1 MATYKVTVTT
11 GDLPF
16 AGTWDVVSVTLLG
29 SEGQSKR
36 IELSSIGFEFS
47 RGKVSVFLYLVY
59 LTRVRCNFSIVKTY
73 TIKNVCSLG
82 TLLLLRVEKHPCFI
96 FPEDKWYCSKIEVT
110 TPEDKTILFP
120 CYRWISRGEPVELRG
135 GRATLFFEDD
145 HQLLTDQR
153 KNELQ
158 LRKTVYHQNPT
169 QKTTSQSPDL
179 QSKFQCTFIFRNIRC
194 LLYATLIYSSFEET
208 LKGMFKS
215 KEKWKSFEAMK
226 CLFGVKKTAM
236 IDYVLENWKEDRFF
250 GYQFLN
256 GVNPNVIKR
265 CSKLPSNFPVTNW
278 MVKPF
283 LARGSFLQTELE
295 IGNMFICDYNI
306 LEGIAT
312 RVVNEQA
319 MYVASGFCLFYINCD
334 KELVPIAI
342 QLAQKPSND
351 NPIFLPTDSES
362 DWLLAKMFIKNAD
375 YLLHQGVQHLL
386 KTHMLGE
393 VFAMATYRNLPSAH
407 PVYKMLIPH
416 FQRTI
421 HINKNIYDHVFG
433 PAGSL
438 SISSLGAEGIQELMK
453 RGFSELKYSALCLPD
468 NITARGL
475 DTIPNFYYRDDGLK
489 LWGVLNS
496 FVKGMTRYYY
506 LSDGDV
512 AKDPELQEWVK
523 DIFMH
528 GVIGNSF
535 SGLGFPET
543 LETTDELIKF
553 VTMIIFT
560 VSAQHAAVSN
570 GQFDYHS
577 WIPNCSP
584 LLVQPPPII
593 KDKSSMDSV
602 VEVLP
607 TVGDTAIFAHAAF
620 SLSYK
625 YNNMVPLGSNPDEQ
639 FDEAESRQAQKDL
652 QNDLLFLSEAIRER
666 NSKLQ
671 VPYNYLN
678 PPYVENSI
686 TI

>member
-59 LTRVRCNFSIVKTY
+59 LTRVRCNLSIVAQKEY
-73 TIKNVCSLG
+73 LKYSL
-82 TLLLLRVEKHPCFI
+82 LEKHPCFI

-135 GRATLFFEDD
+135 GRAMLFFEDD

-158 LRKTVYHQNPT
+158 LRKTVLTILLLHDI
-169 QKTTSQSPDL
+169 KWDL
-179 QSKFQCTFIFRNIRC
+179 
-194 LLYATLIYSSFEET
+194 LLYMCDITITSI
-208 LKGMFKS
+208 
-215 KEKWKSFEAMK
+215 
-226 CLFGVKKTAM
+226 

-421 HINKNIYDHVFG
+421 HINKNIYDH
-433 PAGSL
+433 
-438 SISSLGAEGIQELMK
+438 SSLGAEGIQELMK

-535 SGLGFPET
+535 SGFPET

>member
-47 RGKVSVFLYLVY
+47 RGK
-59 LTRVRCNFSIVKTY
+59 VKTY

-158 LRKTVYHQNPT
+158 LRKTVYQWKFNFDGLPHGYDNE
-169 QKTTSQSPDL
+169 
-179 QSKFQCTFIFRNIRC
+179 SKPHAEDHFTESRSTN
-194 LLYATLIYSSFEET
+194 SFEET

-342 QLAQKPSND
+342 QLAQNPSND

-535 SGLGFPET
+535 SGFPET